1 MTKFWFQ
8 ETFLLGIGAL
18 LFFGVGCMVITA
30 FDNVP
35 DSLVDNAIIL
45 GILSIITGFI
55 FLIDI
60 GCFKRRQRDKSIR
73 RDKEFRMSGSRD
85 VTDAPAPVQQQVTIV
100 EKSEPKQN
108 GVSKTDAKQDEIISE
123 LRSSMK
129 KKRDKS
135 APADEPVHQRENER
149 VQTSENHIQQRRY
162 SGSRSTPKSRHR
174 EEHDNSYDYDQQS
187 IKNYD
192 SDGSDDSEPYQYDR
206 RSRGSQT
213 SRKHFQKTVEKVI
226 LRDAET
232 STDTPTMVKTTT
244 TVHYKIQSPAI
255 STTDPHKSDSPVT
268 SEEGYELHPPAS
280 SSYLVSNGKK
290 FQPVITPSRIERL
303 AQNAHSLNKDLQHHS
318 SPPSS
323 PQDPGYVLHTASKW
337 PNTTPLAPQPYR
349 KVKEEIVLR
358 PVHSAV

>member
-1 MTKFWFQ
+1 
-8 ETFLLGIGAL
+8 
-18 LFFGVGCMVITA
+18 MVITS

-45 GILSIITGFI
+45 GVLSIVTGFI

-60 GCFKRRQRDKSIR
+60 GCFKRRQRDKSIS

-85 VTDAPAPVQQQVTIV
+85 TTDAPVQQQVTIV

-108 GVSKTDAKQDEIISE
+108 GVTKTDVKQDKIISE

-129 KKRDKS
+129 KKRDQS
-135 APADEPVHQRENER
+135 APADEPHHQKENER

-162 SGSRSTPKSRHR
+162 SGSRSTPKSRHH
-174 EEHDNSYDYDQQS
+174 EEHDNAYDYDQQS

-244 TVHYKIQSPAI
+244 TVHYKIQSPTV
-255 STTDPHKSDSPVT
+255 STTDPHKSDSPAT
-268 SEEGYELHPPAS
+268 SEESYELHPPAS

-303 AQNAHSLNKDLQHHS
+303 AQNAQSLNKDLQHNS
-318 SPPSS
+318 SVPSS